1 MALALWRTI
10 NMGPHGEVVD
20 DDILTMRI
28 LNFPILVYENIL
40 KHLKPSEL
48 LLLSFCSLRTRA
60 LVSRMRHTPTYTVFV
75 LNRPEEMNYAL
86 VNEPEKEEIVITW
99 NWNNEKMG
107 GVRTERIKSK
117 YIDLECRITFKK
129 NSNTPILWCSFENQ
143 SSRKRFATALHSHM
157 CEVFRVEPEMQFK
170 LSLDYMNELPYTNT
184 VRDVTLLDTTV
195 NSRIVDEFFEKF
207 HVTRALF
214 SKSYK
219 RNNPLKDSCKFH
231 QINNLFIDCSSWI
244 DGSYLLKF
252 DCQNLVAIVP
262 SVRENSLIKFVN
274 QWLEGKYT
282 KLRTMAVLLD
292 TDVDAPIV
300 LNQFS
305 LAPWNAEEDKINYD
319 LPVHDYCKRLF
330 KELNDMDRSGVLRR
344 QSDGL
349 RAVMRG
355 KLGQFLFHKP
365 MDEPFRDI
373 PSYPL
378 DESLFQMDQL
388 PEQCILP

>member
-1 MALALWRTI
+1 
-10 NMGPHGEVVD
+10 
-20 DDILTMRI
+20 MRI

-40 KHLKPSEL
+40 KHLQPSEL

-60 LVSRMRHTPTYTVFV
+60 LVSRMRHTPTHSIFV
-75 LNRPEEMNYAL
+75 LVRPEEMNYAL

-99 NWNNEKMG
+99 NWENEKMG

-129 NSNTPILWCSFENQ
+129 NSNTPVLWCSFENQ
-143 SSRKRFATALHSHM
+143 SSRKRFATVLHSHM
-157 CEVFRVEPEMQFK
+157 CEVFHVKPEMQFK

-195 NSRIVDEFFEKF
+195 NSQVVDEFFEKF

-214 SKSYK
+214 SKSCK

-319 LPVHDYCKRLF
+319 LP
-330 KELNDMDRSGVLRR
+330 
-344 QSDGL
+344 
-349 RAVMRG
+349 
-355 KLGQFLFHKP
+355 
-365 MDEPFRDI
+365 
-373 PSYPL
+373 
-378 DESLFQMDQL
+378 
-388 PEQCILP
+388 